1 MPSFEVLLPIGAIAF
16 YIYDSAILLY
26 GNELALERGRSGW
39 LTSAGLPLQMGRRR
53 PFVPNP
59 IAPGTLLFRARWD
72 VEPAASKGPQLDT
85 DALRSTL
92 ASLRGVVTLQV
103 LLLFVVLPPTSMLL
117 GAGRLLLAVFV
128 AYYLLT
134 LAGIAVLVVK
144 RRTLRLPGLRIFWLA
159 LESLL
164 CAPFAANL
172 VRKVSLDRSEEFDW
186 RRVAEREFSR
196 ETKDQTLRA
205 VEIRITE
212 LLAGEAPGSPR
223 SERLESIRH
232 KLKERLSV
240 PVVA

>member
-16 YIYDSAILLY
+16 YVYDSAILLY
-26 GNELALERGRSGW
+26 GNELALERAGSGW
-39 LTSAGLPLQMGRRR
+39 RTSAGLPLQIAGRR

-72 VEPAASKGPQLDT
+72 AEPADSKCPEFDT
-85 DALRSTL
+85 GALRSAL

-103 LLLFVVLPPTSMLL
+103 LLLFVVLPPTSILL
-117 GAGRLLLAVFV
+117 GAGRLLLVVFV
-128 AYYLLT
+128 VYYLLT

-144 RRTLRLPGLRIFWLA
+144 RRTLRVPGRRIAWLT

-164 CAPFAANL
+164 CAPFSANL
-172 VRKVSLDRSEEFDW
+172 VRKISLARSEELDW

-205 VEIRITE
+205 VDTRITE
-212 LLAGEAPGSPR
+212 LLAGEEPGSPQ
-223 SERLESIRH
+223 SDRLESIRG
-232 KLKERLSV
+232 KLKEHLGV